1 MRCHTRAPYNIK
13 EALGNMADTRSLV
26 AASSIVVAVFCAGW
40 AIYATKHA
48 GTRPQSPQ
56 GAPAGV
62 ASRPSGPP
70 AAAAG
75 GGVPKPAAAPGG
87 GGAPIVVVTAPA
99 RREHIEVGIEAIGT
113 AISNEAVS
121 VTSKIS
127 NLVTAIHFR
136 DGEKV
141 QAGQVLVEL
150 DRAQATADLAAA
162 TADYTN
168 SVNLFNRSRELL
180 ATQSLSKAQF
190 DQLEATMKSNDAK
203 VAAARARLAD
213 TYIRAP
219 FTGHVGLRRV
229 SLGTLINPGT
239 VITTLDDTSVIKVD
253 FSVPDNYVSEVHAGQ
268 SLLATSTAYPSRRFE
283 GRVVSVDSRVEP
295 STRSVTVRGL
305 VPNGDAA
312 LKPGMFLTV
321 TLAKEQRTALVIPE
335 QALVP
340 EQAKQYVYVSAG
352 GRVAKREVR
361 IGRREPG
368 RVEVVSGVS
377 EGDRVVTEGTL
388 KLRDGAPVRESDATE
403 AQGSPTS

>member
-1 MRCHTRAPYNIK
+1 
-13 EALGNMADTRSLV
+13 MADTRSLV
-26 AASSIVVAVFCAGW
+26 AASSVAVAVLCAGW

-48 GTRPQSPQ
+48 GARPQS
-56 GAPAGV
+56 GG
-62 ASRPSGPP
+62 GPP
-70 AAAAG
+70 AGAAARPAGAPGAGSG
-75 GGVPKPAAAPGG
+75 GGERKPGAGQGAGG
-87 GGAPIVVVTAPA
+87 GGAAPTVVVTAPA

-127 NLVTAIHFR
+127 NLVTAIHFH

-168 SVNLFNRSRELL
+168 SVNQFNRSRELL

-203 VAAARARLAD
+203 VAAAKAKLAD

-219 FTGHVGLRRV
+219 FNGNVGLRRV
-229 SLGTLINPGT
+229 SLGALINPGT

-253 FSVPDNYVSEVHAGQ
+253 FSVPDLYVSEVRAGQ
-268 SLLATSTAYPSRRFE
+268 SMLATSTAYPARRFE
-283 GRVVSVDSRVEP
+283 GRVVSVDSRIEP

-305 VPNGDAA
+305 VPNADAA

-321 TLAKEQRTALVIPE
+321 TLAKEQRAALVVPE

-340 EQAKQYVYVSAG
+340 EQAKQYVYVLAG
-352 GRVAKREVR
+352 DRVAKREVR
-361 IGRREPG
+361 IGRRDPG
-368 RVEVVSGVS
+368 RVEVVSGVA
-377 EGDRVVTEGTL
+377 EGDRVVIEGTL
-388 KLRDGAPVRESDATE
+388 KLRDGAPVREIGGPP
-403 AQGSPTS
+403 AQGKPAP

>member
-1 MRCHTRAPYNIK
+1 
-13 EALGNMADTRSLV
+13 MADTRSLV
-26 AASSIVVAVFCAGW
+26 AASSVAVAVLCAGW

-48 GTRPQSPQ
+48 GARPQS
-56 GAPAGV
+56 GG
-62 ASRPSGPP
+62 GPP
-70 AAAAG
+70 AGAAARPAGAPGAASG
-75 GGVPKPAAAPGG
+75 GGDRRPGAGQGGGGG
-87 GGAPIVVVTAPA
+87 GGAASIVVVTAPA
-99 RREHIEVGIEAIGT
+99 RRERIEVGIEAIGT

-127 NLVTAIHFR
+127 NLVTAIHFH

-150 DRAQATADLAAA
+150 DRAQATADLAAT

-168 SVNLFNRSRELL
+168 SVNQFNRSRELL

-203 VAAARARLAD
+203 VAAAKAKLAD

-219 FTGHVGLRRV
+219 FSGNVGLRRV
-229 SLGTLINPGT
+229 SLGALINPGT

-253 FSVPDNYVSEVHAGQ
+253 FSVPDLYVSEVRAGQ
-268 SLLATSTAYPSRRFE
+268 SLLATSTAYPARRFE
-283 GRVVSVDSRVEP
+283 GRVVSVDSRIEP

-305 VPNGDAA
+305 VPNADAA

-321 TLAKEQRTALVIPE
+321 TLAKEQRTALVVPE

-340 EQAKQYVYVSAG
+340 EQAKQYVYVLAG
-352 GRVAKREVR
+352 ERVAKREVR

-368 RVEVVSGVS
+368 LVEVVSGVA
-377 EGDRVVTEGTL
+377 EGDHVVIEGTL
-388 KLRDGAPVRESDATE
+388 KLRDGAAVREMGGPA
-403 AQGSPTS
+403 AQGKPAP

>member
-1 MRCHTRAPYNIK
+1 
-13 EALGNMADTRSLV
+13 MADTRSLV
-26 AASSIVVAVFCAGW
+26 ATVSVAVAVLCAGW

-48 GTRPQSPQ
+48 GARPQSGGGP
-56 GAPAGV
+56 PAGA
-62 ASRPSGPP
+62 ASRPGGAPG
-70 AAAAG
+70 AASG
-75 GGVPKPAAAPGG
+75 GGDRKPGAGQGG
-87 GGAPIVVVTAPA
+87 GGAAPIAVLTAPA
-99 RREHIEVGIEAIGT
+99 RRERIEVGIEAIGT

-127 NLVTAIHFR
+127 NLVTAIHFH

-141 QAGQVLVEL
+141 QAGQALVEL

-162 TADYTN
+162 TADFTN
-168 SVNLFNRSRELL
+168 SVNQFNRSRELL
-180 ATQSLSKAQF
+180 ATQSLSKAQY

-203 VAAARARLAD
+203 VAAAKAKLAD

-219 FTGHVGLRRV
+219 FSGNVGLRRV
-229 SLGTLINPGT
+229 SLGALINPGT

-253 FSVPDNYVSEVHAGQ
+253 FSVPDLYVSEVRAGQ

-283 GRVVSVDSRVEP
+283 GRVVSVDSRIEP

-305 VPNGDAA
+305 VPNADAA

-321 TLAKEQRTALVIPE
+321 TLAKEQRTALVVPE

-340 EQAKQYVYVSAG
+340 EQAKQYVYVMAG
-352 GRVAKREVR
+352 ERVAKREVR

-368 RVEVVSGVS
+368 RVEVVSGLA
-377 EGDRVVTEGTL
+377 EGDRVVIEGTL
-388 KLRDGAPVRESDATE
+388 KLRDGAGVREIGGPS
-403 AQGSPTS
+403 AQGKPAS